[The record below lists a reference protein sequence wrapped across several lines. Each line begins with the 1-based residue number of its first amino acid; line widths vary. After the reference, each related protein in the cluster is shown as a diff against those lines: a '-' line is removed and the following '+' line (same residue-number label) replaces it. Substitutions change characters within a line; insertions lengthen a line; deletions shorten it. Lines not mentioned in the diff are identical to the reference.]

1 MSMENLIRRLSP
13 GESVSPA
20 ERARIGGF
28 AAYLVVLILLFIQPL
43 GRLAAH
49 AASSDL
55 HSHILLVPLV
65 SAYLLYLRR
74 VQAPAERASS
84 LAGTALMSVA
94 GAGALATWF
103 VLRGSLSVND
113 GLALAALA
121 FICFV
126 AAGGFLF
133 LGSAWMRASA
143 FPFAF
148 LIFMVPL
155 PDAWVDWLEKASMLA
170 SADAAA
176 FYFNLAGTPHVRQG
190 TVFELPN
197 IVLQVAQECSGIRSS
212 WVLFI
217 TSVLAS
223 NVFLR
228 TGWSRSLLVAIVIP
242 LGILRNG
249 FRILV
254 IGLLCVHVG
263 PHMVHSPIHH
273 RGGPIFF
280 ALSLIPLSLLLWW
293 LWWLE
298 RQLRYRK

>member
-1 MSMENLIRRLSP
+1 MSIPSLMRRRSP
-13 GESVSPA
+13 GESPA
-20 ERARIGGF
+20 PAKRTQIRGF
-28 AAYLVVLILLFIQPL
+28 AGYLVVLTLLFILPL
-43 GRLAAH
+43 WRLAAH
-49 AASSDL
+49 AAGSDL
-55 HSHILLVPLV
+55 HSHILLVPFV

-74 VQAPAERASS
+74 GQPPAPFARTI
-84 LAGTALMSVA
+84 AGTVA
-94 GAGALATWF
+94 AGGAGAVALAAWF
-103 VLRGSLSVND
+103 ALRGSLSVND

-133 LGSAWMRASA
+133 QGAAWMRANA

-148 LIFMVPL
+148 LIFMIPL

-170 SADAAA
+170 SADAAG
-176 FYFNLAGTPHVRQG
+176 FWFNLAGMPHVRQG

-197 IVLQVAQECSGIRSS
+197 IALQVAQECSGIRSS

-217 TSVLAS
+217 TSVVAA

-228 TGWSRSLLVAIVIP
+228 SWWGRLLLVVFVIP

-254 IGLLCVHVG
+254 IGLLCVHVDRQ
-263 PHMVHSPIHH
+263 MIHSPLHH

-280 ALSLIPLSLLLWW
+280 ALSLIPLTLLLWG
-293 LWWLE
+293 LWRLE
-298 RQLRYRK
+298 RRLKARG

>member
-1 MSMENLIRRLSP
+1 MSIENLIRRLSP
-13 GESVSPA
+13 GESVSPG
-20 ERARIGGF
+20 ERARIGSFGV
-28 AAYLVVLILLFIQPL
+28 YLVVLTLLFILPL

-55 HSHILLVPLV
+55 HSHILLVPFV

-74 VQAPAERASS
+74 GQMLAPPASS

-94 GAGALATWF
+94 GAGALAAWF
-103 VLRGSLSVND
+103 VLRGSLSLND

-126 AAGGFLF
+126 AAGGFF
-133 LGSAWMRASA
+133 FQGSAWMRAA
-143 FPFAF
+143 MFPFAF
-148 LIFMVPL
+148 LIFMIPL

-170 SADAAA
+170 SADAAD

-217 TSVLAS
+217 TSVVAA
-223 NVFLR
+223 NVFLQ
-228 TGWSRSLLVAIVIP
+228 TGWSRFLLVAIVIP

-280 ALSLIPLSLLLWW
+280 ALSLIPLSLLLWG
-293 LWWLE
+293 LWRLE
-298 RQLRYRK
+298 RRLSSSK